1 MNDHEKAKSLV
12 TEMTL
17 EEKASLCSGKNFW
30 LLKGIDRLGVPEIMV
45 TDGPHGLRKQLTDAA
60 HASLSQ
66 SVPAVC
72 FPTAAATACSF
83 DRELLKE
90 VGKNI
95 GEECRQE
102 DVVVLLGPGV
112 NIKRSPLCGRNFEYF
127 SEDPLLAGEMA
138 AAFIDGVQ
146 SQNVG
151 VSIKHFA
158 ANNQEKARMVSESV
172 MDERTLREIYLAA
185 FERAVKQSSPWTVM
199 CSYNR
204 LFGEFASQSHM
215 LLTDILRGEWG
226 FKGIVLSDW
235 GATVDRVKGLA
246 AGLDLEMPFT
256 GDLNDRRIVAAVK
269 NGRLPVETLDTAA
282 LRMTELILRSLKR
295 KPFTY
300 DADKHHQIAR
310 YAAARSAVLLKN
322 EKALLPGSIKQK
334 AAVIGAF
341 AKVPRYQG
349 TGSSKINPIKLDN
362 ACEELQKLGLKFD
375 YADGY
380 PVVSDIPDPELIEEA
395 CKIASGK
402 DIVYLF
408 AGLPDRYE
416 AESFD
421 RENLAMPE
429 NHNKLIEAVAAV
441 NKHVVVVLLGGAPME
456 IPWADKVQAILMMYL
471 GGEAC
476 GGASADLLLGR
487 VNPGGKLAESWPLML
502 EDTPSYKDFPGY
514 AKSVEYRE
522 ALFVGYRYYDKAK
535 KAVRYPFGYGLSYS
549 KFEYKNLNL
558 SAKKIKDSESLTVTC
573 TVKNS
578 GKVDGSEVVQLY
590 VACLNSKIIRP
601 EQELRDFAKVNL
613 QPGESREVTFTLS
626 KRSFAYYNTTICDW
640 HVESCEYEIRVSAS
654 SQDVRLSGKV
664 QVQSTVE
671 ATLPDLHRELPC
683 YYDLSKSINV
693 TDLQFTGLLGRPIP
707 QRERQPGEPHT
718 INSTFTD
725 IQDKWLGRKLLA
737 IIRGEINKMPGED
750 ADFKL
755 MVENM
760 IMDAPLRFLTMMSGG
775 GGQNGMTISQVEAI
789 VDLLNGKLVKGLL
802 GYLKK

>member
-12 TEMTL
+12 AEMTL

-30 LLKGIDRLGVPEIMV
+30 LLKGIDRLEIPEIMI
-45 TDGPHGLRKQLTDAA
+45 TDGPHGLRKQLTDAEK
-60 HASLSQ
+60 ASLNQ

-83 DRELLKE
+83 DRDLLRE
-90 VGKNI
+90 IGKTI

-102 DVVVLLGPGV
+102 GVAVLLGPGV

-127 SEDPLLAGEMA
+127 SEDPLVAGEMA

-172 MDERTLREIYLAA
+172 MDERTFREIYLAA
-185 FERAVKQSSPWTVM
+185 FERAVKQSNPWTVM

-204 LFGEFASQSHM
+204 LFGEFASQSRM
-215 LLTDILRGEWG
+215 LLTDILRDEWG
-226 FKGIVLSDW
+226 FKGIVMSDW
-235 GATVDRVKGLA
+235 GATVNRVKGLA

-256 GDLNDRRIVAAVK
+256 GDLNDRRIVAAVQK
-269 NGRLPVETLDTAA
+269 GELPVEVLDTAA
-282 LRMTELILRSLKR
+282 MRLTELILRSQKR
-295 KPFTY
+295 KAFKY
-300 DADKHHQIAR
+300 DAEKHHQVAR
-310 YAAARSAVLLKN
+310 SAATRSAVLLKN
-322 EKALLPGSIKQK
+322 DKALLPGNTKQK

-349 TGSSKINPIKLDN
+349 TGSSKINPLKLDD
-362 ACEELQKLGLKFD
+362 ACEELHRLGLVFD
-375 YADGY
+375 YAPGY
-380 PVVSDIPDPELIEEA
+380 RLDSDAPDAGLIKEA
-395 CKIASGK
+395 CKAAAGK

-429 NHNKLIEAVAAV
+429 NQNRLIEAVAAV
-441 NKHVVVVLLGGAPME
+441 NKHVVVILLGGAPME
-456 IPWADKVQAILMMYL
+456 IPWADKVQCILMMYL
-471 GGEAC
+471 SGEAC
-476 GGASADLLLGR
+476 GGACADLLLGR
-487 VNPGGKLAESWPLML
+487 MNPGGKLAESWPLKL
-502 EDTPSYKDFPGY
+502 EDNPSYKYFPGY

-535 KAVRYPFGYGLSYS
+535 KSVRFPFGYGLTYT
-549 KFEYKNLNL
+549 KFDYKNLRL
-558 SAKKIKDSESLTVTC
+558 SAKKIKDTESLTVTC
-573 TVKNS
+573 TVKNT
-578 GKVDGSEVVQLY
+578 GKMASSEVVQLY
-590 VACLNSKIIRP
+590 VACSASKIIRP
-601 EQELRDFAKVNL
+601 EQELRDFTKVDL

-626 KRSFAYYNTTICDW
+626 KRSFAYYNTGISDW
-640 HVESCEYEIRVSAS
+640 HVENGEYEIRVSAS
-654 SQDVRLSGKV
+654 SQDVRLTSKV
-664 QVQSTVE
+664 QVQSTAE
-671 ATLPDLHRELPC
+671 AVLPDLHKELPC
-683 YYDLSKSINV
+683 YYDLSKGIRV

-707 QRERQPGEPHT
+707 PRERQPGEPHS

-737 IIRGEINKMPGED
+737 MIRGEIDKMPGED
-750 ADFKL
+750 PDFKL

-775 GGQNGMTISQVEAI
+775 GGEKGFSLQQIEGV
-789 VDLLNGKLVKGLL
+789 VDLLNGKPVRGLL
-802 GYLKK
+802 GFLKK

>member
-1 MNDHEKAKSLV
+1 MNDHEKAKALV
-12 TEMTL
+12 AKMTL

-45 TDGPHGLRKQLTDAA
+45 TDGPHGLRKQLTDAEK
-60 HASLSQ
+60 ASLNQ

-83 DRELLKE
+83 DRDLLRE
-90 VGKNI
+90 IGKTI

-127 SEDPLLAGEMA
+127 SEDPLLAGEMG

-185 FERAVKQSSPWTVM
+185 FERAVKKSAPWTVM

-204 LFGEFASQSHM
+204 LFGEFASQSHL
-215 LLTDILRGEWG
+215 LLTDILRDEWG
-226 FKGIVLSDW
+226 FKGVVMSDW

-269 NGRLPVETLDTAA
+269 NGELPAETLDTAA

-300 DADKHHQIAR
+300 DADKHHQVAR
-310 YAAARSAVLLKN
+310 YAAAQSAVLLKN
-322 EKALLPGSIKQK
+322 ENGLLPGSIKQK
-334 AAVIGAF
+334 AAIIGAF
-341 AKVPRYQG
+341 AKIPRYQG

-362 ACEELQKLGLKFD
+362 ACEELQKLGLEFD

-380 PVVSDIPDPELIEEA
+380 PLVSDIPDPEMIDEA

-421 RENLAMPE
+421 RENLSMPE
-429 NHNKLIEAVAAV
+429 NHNRLIEAVAAV

-456 IPWADKVQAILMMYL
+456 IPWADEVQAILMMYL

-476 GGASADLLLGR
+476 GGACADLLLGR
-487 VNPGGKLAESWPLML
+487 VNPGGKLAESWPLTL
-502 EDTPSYKDFPGY
+502 EDNPSYKYFPGY

-535 KAVRYPFGYGLSYS
+535 KPVRYPFGYGLSYS
-549 KFEYKNLNL
+549 KFDYKNLRI
-558 SAKKIKDSESLTVTC
+558 SKKKIKDSESLTVTC
-573 TVKNS
+573 MVENT
-578 GKVDGSEVVQLY
+578 GKVAGSEVVQLY
-590 VACLNSKIIRP
+590 VACLGSKIIRP
-601 EQELRDFAKVNL
+601 EQELRDFEKVDL

-640 HVESCEYEIRVSAS
+640 HVESGEYEFRVSAS

-683 YYDLSKSINV
+683 YYDLRKGIHV

-707 QRERQPGEPHT
+707 PRERQPGELHS

-775 GGQNGMTISQVEAI
+775 GGEKGFSLQQIEGL
-789 VDLLNGKLVKGLL
+789 VDLLNRKPARGLL
-802 GYLKK
+802 GFLKK